1 MTDTSKP
8 LETKS
13 DPMEPNVGGF
23 DRTVRIT
30 LGVLALSLAL
40 AIGSSTAFSADTR
53 VLSVV
58 VSLLLGGFL
67 LTSALTRRCLGNRLL
82 GIDTCER

>member
-1 MTDTSKP
+1 
-8 LETKS
+8 
-13 DPMEPNVGGF
+13 MEPNVGGF

-40 AIGSSTAFSADTR
+40 AVASSTAFSADARLLTT
-53 VLSVV
+53 V
-58 VSLLLGGFL
+58 VSVLVGGFL
-67 LTSALTRRCLGNRLL
+67 LTSAVTRRCLGNQLL